1 MELSKSEVSKIVKQ
15 LRAQPQEGGFLPPV
29 LVGLGVAGLTALV
42 SELGKLMAPIIADK
56 ARKVLGSGVKLS
68 GQGLMLT
75 GPAPKR
81 SAKPRATVVE
91 LSALEGTSSTGT
103 NNVRNEELHS
113 STGTPMQVATSRK
126 QRSNKKSSNTEAK
139 PKKTKPVIENPP
151 V

>member
-15 LRAQPQEGGFLPPV
+15 LRSQPQEGGFLPPV

-56 ARKVLGSGVKLS
+56 ARKVMGSGVKLS

-75 GPAPKR
+75 GPTPKR
-81 SAKPRATVVE
+81 SAKPKAIVFEHPVI
-91 LSALEGTSSTGT
+91 
-103 NNVRNEELHS
+103 EEVS
-113 STGTPMQVATSRK
+113 I
-126 QRSNKKSSNTEAK
+126 KKK
-139 PKKTKPVIENPP
+139 PRMKKAVIENPP